1 MLTISWNETP
11 PQINQQN
18 AARFKTLNEED
29 LHQIEQNQYSESTKK
44 NTKWSI
50 GVFNGKEIIQK

>member
-1 MLTISWNETP
+1 MDTQTEELETP

-18 AARFKTLNEED
+18 AARFKTLNED

-44 NTKWSI
+44 NTKWGI